1 MNSIVK
7 NTQVVTTTS
16 TTTELSAEAQVAL
29 KQFAD
34 AKEAIK
40 AFEAQKD
47 QAEAILRE
55 ALGNAEVGKIDGV
68 SVVKV
73 AKRERK
79 GTDAKVLAEKFPE
92 AYEATLTVTAY
103 TFLQNL

>member
-40 AFEAQKD
+40 AFEAQKE

-55 ALGNAEVGKIDGV
+55 ALGTAEVGTVDGL

-92 AYEATLTVTAY
+92 AYEATLVETAY
-103 TFLQNL
+103 SFLQNL